1 MVHHPLWIKVLLLGC
16 FFCQASSHLSAMAL
30 PLWAGG
36 AWSPC
41 PCSSPSSH
49 CYLQVAVACRPGS
62 LPWARYLGPQGP
74 LVLPLLDPPVRLQ
87 EKSGS
92 LTYRHTCLMNHQ
104 RTHQTINQIVS
115 WVLPDTPL
123 DPLGPQA
130 PIDPLWTPKHPP
142 WPQWTPRITWTAF
155 KWSEDP

>member
-1 MVHHPLWIKVLLLGC
+1 MI
-16 FFCQASSHLSAMAL
+16 FFQASSHLSAMAP
-30 PLWAGG
+30 PLWAGS

-49 CYLQVAVACRPGS
+49 SYLQVAVAYRPGS
-62 LPWARYLGPQGP
+62 LPWTRYLGPQGP
-74 LVLPLLDPPVRLQ
+74 LVIPLLDLSVRLQ

-104 RTHQTINQIVS
+104 TDQIVP
-115 WVLPDTPL
+115 WDLPDIPL

-130 PIDPLWTPKHPP
+130 PLDPLWTPKHPP
-142 WPQWTPRITWTAF
+142 NGPLGSPELPSNDPRTHQLSPMI
-155 KWSEDP
+155 K